1 MRKWLIGGGV
11 VSALAV
17 VLLVGSLVVGAFAQ
31 SPTPPAPPQA
41 TITPEDAEAAAL
53 AANPGA
59 TVIDVEL
66 ENENGALVYEVELDN
81 GLEVMVDASD
91 GTVLGTEQDDADE
104 ADDPDDVQEEF
115 ESQVEDA
122 DDEPEAD
129 DMDDAEDEFESEAD
143 DALETPGIEDTPGQ

>member
-1 MRKWLIGGGV
+1 MRKWLISGGV
-11 VSALAV
+11 VGALAV

-31 SPTPPAPPQA
+31 SPTPPAPRQA
-41 TITPEDAEAAAL
+41 TITPEEAEAAAL

-91 GTVLGTEQDDADE
+91 GAILGTEQENADEAADDADDIQDEVESE
-104 ADDPDDVQEEF
+104 A
-115 ESQVEDA
+115 EDA
-122 DDEPEAD
+122 DDEAGDLD
-129 DMDDAEDEFESEAD
+129 DVQEDFDSQVDDT
-143 DALETPGIEDTPGQ
+143 LEQ